1 MAVIL
6 QFMLLLILQYSG
18 KTVSMEM
25 IELLIIGIL
34 LVA

>member
-25 IELLIIGIL
+25 IELLILGIL